1 MLRPPVG
8 CEVRPVAR
16 LGVAAGPGLRGSFR
30 RARIRSVF
38 PGLEIA
44 VVDGTRIV
52 VFLVLAVPVA
62 ALTVR
67 RIQKARE
74 DQRVVVD
81 RRRRL
86 IDRRVDPDVDG
97 SLMLCNLA
105 RSLFMRVQAA
115 RDSADRD
122 ALAQLV
128 SGDALRGIELCRVKV
143 DGKPKV
149 FYAGTRAG
157 VTDRHDGAVF
167 LIEAKLREYDTD
179 DQGHER
185 PRDCG
190 ERNVHEHWT
199 LAAEGSDGPWKV
211 VAIEADANLYGGPHE
226 LEAVAASMFVQVQAA
241 RDRGDAA
248 ELRRLVS
255 GDLLRSIELFGG
267 DSDEVSSHVE
277 IVGDPPRIRYVGK
290 AGEGFEFA
298 VDARLREYEQNAAG
312 VQMERGRGTYEL
324 RERWTLALGSD
335 RDWKVIAI
343 AEAHSAAS

>member
-267 DSDEVSSHVE
+267 
-277 IVGDPPRIRYVGK
+277 IRT
-290 AGEGFEFA
+290 
-298 VDARLREYEQNAAG
+298 R
-312 VQMERGRGTYEL
+312 
-324 RERWTLALGSD
+324 
-335 RDWKVIAI
+335 
-343 AEAHSAAS
+343 SAATWRSSETRRGFAMLARPERASSSQSTRGCASTSRTRPVCRWSAVAAPTSCASGGRSPWAVTATGR